1 MQGYQVT
8 FFTQQ
13 DRRHGH
19 QPLHEW
25 LMELAKSQG
34 IAGSTVTFG
43 AEGIGRSGKLHSARF
58 FELADQPVEI
68 TMVVAQEQ
76 VAPLFDRLD
85 AEVDELFYV
94 KTPVEYG
101 SLGTARARDASA

>member
-19 QPLHEW
+19 QMLHEW
-25 LMELAKSQG
+25 LMEQAKSLG

-43 AEGIGRSGKLHSARF
+43 GEGFGRNGKLHSARF

-68 TMVVAQEQ
+68 TMVVTQDQ
-76 VAPLFDRLD
+76 VAPLFDSLD

-101 SLGTARARDASA
+101 SLGKARARDASA